1 MQEIRYLGR
10 QYIVFIEENTE
21 FSFKKIWDKIFTLS
35 LINLEILM
43 ESLPLW
49 VLNSSPV
56 KLNH

>member
-10 QYIVFIEENTE
+10 QCIVFIEENTK
-21 FSFKKIWDKIFTLS
+21 FSFKKIWDKIFTLP

-49 VLNSSPV
+49 VLNSSSV
-56 KLNH
+56 KLYH